1 MTMLLF
7 SIGLIGAMIVIG
19 DVWFIVGYVLKP

>member
-19 DVWFIVGYVLKP
+19 DIWFIVGYVVGA